1 MPRTL
6 CYPMASHTAN
16 CDNMLPPLL
25 PSQTY
30 GVNAA
35 ASWGYQ
41 WRQPYATGERG
52 VSADPH
58 VDRGWGAGCER
69 QQHTFVSEGVQEPHP
84 PYLYM
89 LPPAC
94 CTGNKREVTTIYE
107 VVSDAQGAAYLLPDY
122 QFTCERL
129 DCPLSATVCGDCW
142 LTHDRRASWLQLPAR
157 LMKHTCPV
165 V

>member
-6 CYPMASHTAN
+6 CYPMASHMAN

-52 VSADPH
+52 VSDDPK
-58 VDRGWGAGCER
+58 VDRGWAAGCYR
-69 QQHTFVSEGVQEPHP
+69 QQHTAVSEGVQELDWSLP
-84 PYLYM
+84 M
-89 LPPAC
+89 LLVC
-94 CTGNKREVTTIYE
+94 
-107 VVSDAQGAAYLLPDY
+107 SLLPAA
-122 QFTCERL
+122 QAT
-129 DCPLSATVCGDCW
+129 SA
-142 LTHDRRASWLQLPAR
+142 R
-157 LMKHTCPV
+157 
-165 V
+165 